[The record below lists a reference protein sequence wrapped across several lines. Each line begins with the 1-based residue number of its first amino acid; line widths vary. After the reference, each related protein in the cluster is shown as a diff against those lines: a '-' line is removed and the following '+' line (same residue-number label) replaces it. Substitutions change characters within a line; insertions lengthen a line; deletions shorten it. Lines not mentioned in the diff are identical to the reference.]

1 MGGGDW
7 MPLATVM
14 IGLHQ
19 AGHSVRCF
27 ADPTI
32 ARDCAWAGVPF
43 DVVPEDETLP
53 AYFVRWQAAGAT
65 GPSPLLPWAKAH
77 LALIR
82 SLVAEFRPEVVLSQL
97 CTAELARLIRT
108 ECGLRWCCVNSTF
121 YFGPGSR
128 RPFEAD
134 FADTPVRPI
143 VQQFMDAIREAD
155 LVLHATDAL
164 FDPPPPSIPPH
175 HHHVGPLL
183 WEQPASV
190 PAYLDVPGPRWVLA
204 TLSSLPQDDELI
216 LARVILQTLAK
227 RPVRVVLTLPAERLR
242 ADLGSVPTNTKIEPF
257 VPHAEVLKRGCLLVS
272 HAGHGVVI
280 KALWHGVP
288 MVLVPWDRD
297 QPGVAARAAA
307 LGAAEVAD
315 RQNLTPAHLAAAVE
329 TVLNTPRY
337 RNVAQ
342 HIAAQLQRRD
352 PVAIARARIE
362 EFLDYARRR

>member
-53 AYFVRWQAAGAT
+53 AYFVRWRAAGAT

-77 LALIR
+77 LALSS

-155 LVLHATDAL
+155 LVLDATDAL

-175 HHHVGPLL
+175 HHDLDAGVDWPSYKSPARAGPG
-183 WEQPASV
+183 WRGRRTRTDV
-190 PAYLDVPGPRWVLA
+190 PALREG
-204 TLSSLPQDDELI
+204 TQKEG
-216 LARVILQTLAK
+216 Q
-227 RPVRVVLTLPAERLR
+227 RPCSP
-242 ADLGSVPTNTKIEPF
+242 SIF
-257 VPHAEVLKRGCLLVS
+257 
-272 HAGHGVVI
+272 
-280 KALWHGVP
+280 
-288 MVLVPWDRD
+288 
-297 QPGVAARAAA
+297 
-307 LGAAEVAD
+307 
-315 RQNLTPAHLAAAVE
+315 
-329 TVLNTPRY
+329 
-337 RNVAQ
+337 
-342 HIAAQLQRRD
+342 
-352 PVAIARARIE
+352 
-362 EFLDYARRR
+362 